1 VNPLSTD
8 LAKGLPPAGAAG
20 DFIARDGSGNLYL
33 LRWQD
38 RDGWQA
44 LGWEGA
50 GEAARPS
57 VRRIAGTDLGLITA
71 HRALG
76 KAICRADLDA
86 AVLAVLAQRDVAITA
101 VIRGIVAA
109 RPGWRDL
116 RSAQV
121 LRACRRLWD
130 LSLIEPATT
139 NYAVQRCWQITI
151 FGRAQHALDQQARGA
166 H

>member
-1 VNPLSTD
+1 MNPLSTD

-20 DFIARDGSGNLYL
+20 DFIGRDGAGNLYL

-57 VRRIAGTDLGLITA
+57 CRRLAGIDLGLITA

-76 KAICRADLDA
+76 KAICRVDLDA

-116 RSAQV
+116 TTGRI
-121 LRACRRLWD
+121 LTACRRLERAG
-130 LSLIEPATT
+130 LIERAQTS
-139 NYAVQRCWQITI
+139 YAVMLSWRITKA
-151 FGRAQHALDQQARGA
+151 GRVQHHGKGV